1 MKKSASAI
9 TWWSATKSKMAK
21 KTVGLIPEPKDVRDL
36 ERIYAGFARR
46 IRDEVFKI
54 NVADYSEI
62 KAMRIRK
69 NIDWI
74 VHQLNR
80 AIMVWSRIAV
90 KKSYTDSKRITQTQ
104 LAILGKNRDPNWD
117 VKTHM
122 NAIQRQIMITQE
134 VLLRAN
140 YSIKPSV
147 ASFLYTAKIVSD
159 GMAQV
164 QEWDMRNEAMISQLL
179 DSAVTEGMSRNKIK
193 NLILEHFRKIIG
205 AGDFI
210 SINGRNYNLKS
221 YAKLV
226 ARTRLRKVQT
236 DAVVNMAK
244 EYDADLVE
252 ISDHGTDCA
261 SNICQQYE
269 GQVYSLS
276 GKTPGYA
283 VLDEYP
289 PFHPNCEHNMFP
301 TSEEALAYR

>member
-1 MKKSASAI
+1 MKRSASDT
-9 TWWSATKSKMAK
+9 TWWSVTKIEMAK
-21 KTVGLIPEPKDVRDL
+21 RTVGLIPEPKEVREL
-36 ERIYAGFARR
+36 ELIYSKFARK
-46 IRDEVFKI
+46 IRDEVFKLD
-54 NVADYSEI
+54 VASYSEV

-69 NIDWI
+69 NVDWI

-80 AIMVWSRIAV
+80 TIMTWSRIAV
-90 KKSYTDSKRITQTQ
+90 KKSYLDSRRVTQTQ
-104 LAILGKNRDPNWD
+104 LLILGFRRDPNW
-117 VKTHM
+117 KAMTHLD
-122 NAIQRQIMITQE
+122 AIKRQVQVTQE

-140 YSIKPSV
+140 YSIKPSIN
-147 ASFLYTAKIVSD
+147 SFLHTVKIVSD
-159 GMAQV
+159 GIAQV
-164 QEWDMRNEAMISQLL
+164 QEWDMRNEEVISGLL
-179 DSAVTEGMSRNKIK
+179 DRWVTEGASRNKIK

-210 SINGRNYNLKS
+210 NINGRNYNLKS
-221 YAKLV
+221 YAKMV
-226 ARTRLRKVQT
+226 ARTRLRKVQS

-244 EYDADLVE
+244 EYDSDLVE

-261 SNICQQYE
+261 SNICQPYE